1 MTTIE
6 RTFSSQDNALWL
18 LSMSE
23 ETVEDNLTHW
33 FAICEVLSVNGY
45 EIPEQWE
52 FRPGA
57 IRVEDGKENIIEQW
71 PDCEWATLLDSDQVT
86 VEDLIAIG
94 WELAEKLTE
103 GEPK

>member
-1 MTTIE
+1 
-6 RTFSSQDNALWL
+6 
-18 LSMSE
+18 
-23 ETVEDNLTHW
+23 
-33 FAICEVLSVNGY
+33 VNGF
-45 EIPEQWE
+45 EFPEQWE
-52 FRPGA
+52 VRPGA
-57 IRVEDGKENIIEQW
+57 ISVEDRKENIKEQW